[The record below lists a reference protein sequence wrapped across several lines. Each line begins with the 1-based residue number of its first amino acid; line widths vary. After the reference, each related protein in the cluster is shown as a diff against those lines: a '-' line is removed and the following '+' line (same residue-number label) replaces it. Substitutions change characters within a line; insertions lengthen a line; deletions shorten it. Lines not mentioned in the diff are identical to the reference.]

1 MKDAVWLACCPR
13 NERRIV
19 QREIESREVDVRL
32 LWLDGVQALGEVL
45 AALSEPVDGV
55 VVLDDEGMRD
65 ELLALLAKVA
75 SSQVPCRAVVMVSEL
90 IQRGSPSY
98 FTRAQRRL
106 CLFRGKR
113 CGADALMGHA
123 WEGIATARLRRR
135 LSIPRL
141 GSRCLVHPRGLP
153 VTQRKPFTNRCLGSR
168 MDVRRPIR
176 KMTWPTSMSRMR
188 CLLRHAARRTCGAW
202 EDLKL
207 RAWIMRRLNRVARRF
222 RRAWTHLMR
231 RALANVERR

>member
-19 QREIESREVDVRL
+19 QREIESREVGARL

-55 VVLDDEGMRD
+55 VVLDAMSCLPCWPRSRH
-65 ELLALLAKVA
+65 LR
-75 SSQVPCRAVVMVSEL
+75 CRAVPSL
-90 IQRGSPSY
+90 WFPSSIQRGSPSY
-98 FTRAQRRL
+98 FMRAQRRL
-106 CLFRGKR
+106 CLFRGER

-123 WEGIATARLRRR
+123 WKGIATARLRRR

-153 VTQRKPFTNRCLGSR
+153 VTQRKPFTNRRLGSR

-176 KMTWPTSMSRMR
+176 KMT
-188 CLLRHAARRTCGAW
+188 
-202 EDLKL
+202 
-207 RAWIMRRLNRVARRF
+207 
-222 RRAWTHLMR
+222 
-231 RALANVERR
+231 